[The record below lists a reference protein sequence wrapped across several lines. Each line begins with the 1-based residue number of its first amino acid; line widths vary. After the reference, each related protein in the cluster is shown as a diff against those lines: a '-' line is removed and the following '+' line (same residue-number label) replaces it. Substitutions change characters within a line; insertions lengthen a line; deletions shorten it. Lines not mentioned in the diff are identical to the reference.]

1 MPVVQTAVLS
11 AARACEQLESQNTP
25 CCILH
30 SGCIPRPAEFL
41 LIHRE
46 KVEDTQLSFRMSQDD
61 KDTTPAAG
69 TLSAAQL
76 QSHHKMEP
84 KTLGAIQ
91 IIIGALILCLSASV
105 LQIHEVHFTEDVALF
120 LVVVVQVTL
129 SGSVLVHSGRKPS
142 LFWVKCVLVLHLI
155 SAALT
160 TGALGL
166 MSKHLPYRQDSYHCE
181 HCRRLELHA
190 VQHCFRKCTGLIEQ
204 KCKLLIDGILG
215 TLVIFLVLEL
225 LICITAMLFGLSV
238 LAAGGNQT
246 STQRPEYPQTRPPPA
261 PVMQAVP
268 TPQVEAE
275 PSQVAVIVTEPD
287 SEQIEEIATPP
298 TEPQVEPI
306 EAVAMET

>member
-1 MPVVQTAVLS
+1 MA
-11 AARACEQLESQNTP
+11 QN
-25 CCILH
+25 
-30 SGCIPRPAEFL
+30 
-41 LIHRE
+41 E
-46 KVEDTQLSFRMSQDD
+46 KDPM
-61 KDTTPAAG
+61 PAAETG
-69 TLSAAQL
+69 TLSAGQL
-76 QSHHKMEP
+76 QSHLKMEP

-91 IIIGALILCLSASV
+91 IVIGALILCLSASV
-105 LQIHEVHFTEDVALF
+105 LQIHEVHFTGDVALF
-120 LVVVVQVTL
+120 LIVVIQVTL
-129 SGSVLVHSGRKPS
+129 SGSVLVHSGRRPS

-155 SAALT
+155 SAAFAT
-160 TGALGL
+160 AALGL

-238 LAAGGNQT
+238 LAASGNQAP
-246 STQRPEYPQTRPPPA
+246 SQRPVYPQTRPPPA
-261 PVMQAVP
+261 PAV
-268 TPQVEAE
+268 QVVPAVADAEE

-287 SEQIEEIATPP
+287 SEQGEDISTPP

-306 EAVAMET
+306 EAVDMEP